1 MERPENGSSI
11 IQIVFVFIMLATVGI
26 IPMVPT
32 GEVEGAHLPT
42 RGVITVGWGGAD
54 FNTISAAVAAA
65 NNGDE
70 IMVDA
75 GVFATSVR
83 IDKKLTITGN
93 GTEYTRIVPDDKF
106 NYTIMIDS
114 DDVTIRGIHFD
125 DQVQSIYSMVHINNT
140 YSPNGV
146 LIDDCEFT
154 NMSHSAIST
163 WGSEGITIRD
173 SHFHDGHIGVDIIES
188 SNNVVEGCLFER
200 IDYIGV
206 GMFNN
211 DGETIVRN
219 SEFRGDDWDRQV
231 GVETHNTYDVLMKN
245 LVISNMSSGIRIDRT
260 SYNITITGC
269 TISDSEMGIEASP
282 PYTPP
287 SNGLV
292 IYDNTITRNNIS
304 MEFKD
309 QNNVKIWYNT
319 VKDNYGQGI
328 YLYNDNDVVSVL
340 YNNFIN
346 NHANPKQAF
355 DNEGEANLYNSTTI
369 GNHWSDHTSPDNDS
383 DGVVDLS
390 YNIST
395 YAIDHR
401 PKVAPFKPYAAPR
414 IVTTPIRQ
422 WSVGIPY
429 SVQYDVTDD
438 VPWRNDLEW
447 TMRSIPAGPTFTDD
461 QVLKGNFSSDDP
473 SKYNITITVTDGI
486 NSWTQK
492 FDLQVIG
499 GSTGP
504 MITTDDV
511 TTASVGILYRV
522 DYDAIGSGRLT
533 WYHHTNSSFLSM
545 DATNGVLSGTPTAND
560 VGSYFVL
567 VEVNDTTGI
576 DIHNFTLVVRAQ
588 TNPADDDV
596 DIKEDDIII
605 TDANELEYDRRKR
618 VTFSGDS
625 ENITISWY
633 IEGRGLVGSGT
644 SILLDL
650 PSGTYNLTMSAKDAG
665 GHYHNVSTVLVVEG
679 SNVSDPDTNW
689 DIVIAGTL
697 VTVVL
702 LILLI
707 SIFIYRRRY
716 RSEVSPGMGRTPT
729 PKKPVPS
736 RPPIEPA
743 LTFDGAGSVRS
754 GSIDDMSIET
764 SNIDEDIYPG
774 REPDLED
781 ILEIATSMS
790 RFTDFVASKR
800 EMVKKARKGYV
811 DGSIPRDI
819 YVEVKRLLE
828 E

>member
-269 TISDSEMGIEASP
+269 TISDSKMGIEASP
-282 PYTPP
+282 P
-287 SNGLV
+287 
-292 IYDNTITRNNIS
+292 
-304 MEFKD
+304 
-309 QNNVKIWYNT
+309 
-319 VKDNYGQGI
+319 
-328 YLYNDNDVVSVL
+328 
-340 YNNFIN
+340 
-346 NHANPKQAF
+346 
-355 DNEGEANLYNSTTI
+355 
-369 GNHWSDHTSPDNDS
+369 
-383 DGVVDLS
+383 
-390 YNIST
+390 
-395 YAIDHR
+395 
-401 PKVAPFKPYAAPR
+401 
-414 IVTTPIRQ
+414 
-422 WSVGIPY
+422 
-429 SVQYDVTDD
+429 
-438 VPWRNDLEW
+438 
-447 TMRSIPAGPTFTDD
+447 
-461 QVLKGNFSSDDP
+461 
-473 SKYNITITVTDGI
+473 
-486 NSWTQK
+486 
-492 FDLQVIG
+492 
-499 GSTGP
+499 
-504 MITTDDV
+504 
-511 TTASVGILYRV
+511 
-522 DYDAIGSGRLT
+522 
-533 WYHHTNSSFLSM
+533 
-545 DATNGVLSGTPTAND
+545 
-560 VGSYFVL
+560 
-567 VEVNDTTGI
+567 
-576 DIHNFTLVVRAQ
+576 
-588 TNPADDDV
+588 
-596 DIKEDDIII
+596 
-605 TDANELEYDRRKR
+605 
-618 VTFSGDS
+618 
-625 ENITISWY
+625 
-633 IEGRGLVGSGT
+633 
-644 SILLDL
+644 
-650 PSGTYNLTMSAKDAG
+650 
-665 GHYHNVSTVLVVEG
+665 
-679 SNVSDPDTNW
+679 
-689 DIVIAGTL
+689 
-697 VTVVL
+697 
-702 LILLI
+702 
-707 SIFIYRRRY
+707 
-716 RSEVSPGMGRTPT
+716 
-729 PKKPVPS
+729 
-736 RPPIEPA
+736 
-743 LTFDGAGSVRS
+743 
-754 GSIDDMSIET
+754 
-764 SNIDEDIYPG
+764 
-774 REPDLED
+774 
-781 ILEIATSMS
+781 
-790 RFTDFVASKR
+790 
-800 EMVKKARKGYV
+800 
-811 DGSIPRDI
+811 
-819 YVEVKRLLE
+819 
-828 E
+828 